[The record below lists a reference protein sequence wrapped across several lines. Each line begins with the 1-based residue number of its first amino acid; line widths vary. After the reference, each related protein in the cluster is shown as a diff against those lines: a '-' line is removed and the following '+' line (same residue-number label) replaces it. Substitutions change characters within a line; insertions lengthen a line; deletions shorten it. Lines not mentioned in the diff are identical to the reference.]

1 MQFLVDNNKVVAAY
15 HTYRQMVSLTL
26 QIITGKGPYND
37 EILSKA
43 PCEHNKQVFH
53 LGSGQGT
60 SINEEI
66 LTAAEIET
74 YYKFGVDDF
83 RHPQSRKK
91 KAKEMKIKA
100 KTYAYKFYEE
110 GFTDAQNYD
119 SALKSSSNSNSYNR
133 YNYGGRPYVATVY
146 FQ

>member
-15 HTYRQMVSLTL
+15 HTYRQIIGLTL
-26 QIITGKGPYND
+26 QLITGKGQYND
-37 EILSKA
+37 EILAKA
-43 PCEHNKQVFH
+43 PCEHNKTVFQ

-60 SINEEI
+60 SINEEV

-74 YYKFGVDDF
+74 YYRAGVADF
-83 RHPQSRKK
+83 RHPQSHKK
-91 KAKEMKIKA
+91 KAKELKLKA
-100 KTYAYKFYEE
+100 KTYAYKFYDE

-119 SALKSSSNSNSYNR
+119 YAIKNNKTTGYNR
-133 YNYGGRPYVATVY
+133 YYSGGRSYVPTVY